1 MTVKFKKALSLLL
14 ASVMVIGTA
23 GIAASAAESDDA
35 VGAYSNQNYLE
46 SQASAAYNEKDLGST
61 YSPSQ
66 TTFKTWSPDASAIKV
81 KVYKTGS
88 DSEAGAGVVGEYPMT
103 KNSTTGVWSY
113 TLSGDHK
120 NQYYTYL
127 VTVNGSTNETQD
139 CYSKATGVN
148 GNRSMIVDL
157 DATDPDGW
165 ENDKHVLFQNAGEA
179 VVWEVHVRDFSVA
192 ENSGVSSENRG
203 KYLAFAEGGT
213 TLNGQAGE
221 ISTGIDYLVEQGINC
236 VQLMPVY
243 DFQSV
248 DESMPSS
255 STNRNWGYDPQN
267 YNVPEGSYSSNPYD
281 GNVRITEF
289 KQMIQALHDRG
300 ISVVMDVV
308 YNHTFNLA
316 SPLEKTAPKYYYRM
330 SGSSTYSNGSGCGNE
345 TASDKKMYRKYMIE
359 SVKYW
364 AEEYHIDGFRFD
376 LMGLHD
382 VTTMNDIRSGLDN
395 LYADGSGQK
404 ILMYGEPWTGGT
416 TPNPD
421 PIYSWQGTG
430 ISRLNAR
437 VGAFGDQY
445 RDAIKGDTDG
455 KVKGFVQGNTTS
467 NTGNVVLGVQGQPYK
482 VTAPKGPA
490 QAISYADAHDNL
502 IMWDKIVYSNSS
514 SAYTG
519 TTDAFQKQM
528 KEIYTLLLT
537 SQGIPFMT
545 AGSEFARTKQGDH
558 NSYKSADS
566 INQIDWARVKQ
577 MSGLAAYYKG
587 MLQIRKNYSPLHSAS
602 IVKPSFQSNYGD
614 VVAYTYSNSKSGEW
628 NKLAVLVNG
637 GSKAYDITLSG
648 SNWVVVAATDKG
660 AGLTNLGTVSGNT
673 YNIPAKG
680 SAVLVDAASFNN
692 LKVNEEFGTLTINH
706 VDDKGTVLKSQT
718 AKYRA
723 GSTYRA
729 IPDSNLLYDYDL
741 KDTQGATSGKVEAN
755 GKYSVTFVYSKS
767 GAGSGYVKVSYVDQ
781 NGKALKDEFSTRY
794 KVGTAYS
801 TVPAEIQGYQ
811 LDTDRYP
818 ANTVGTFSGDIN
830 VKYVYKP
837 LEASQSVVHWKN
849 TKGWSNVRCYAY
861 YVAGASIVEPNGVW
875 DKAPVM
881 TNDSSMGSGWL
892 TSTVKSPMSRV
903 MFHTTTQQEPGQGE
917 DGYLVSGEA
926 WIENGVVSFSTKI
939 ITSHIDVATGKKLAD
954 DVVVNT
960 GKVKSTDTYTT
971 QPLAG
976 RTDVIAPANASGNY
990 SAGVV
995 NVVYLYG
1002 GAEEQPTTVK
1012 PTEPQPTTVK
1022 PTEPQPTT
1030 VKPTE
1035 PQPTTVKPT
1044 EPQPTT
1050 APNPGERI
1058 LIGDVNGDGVVNIS
1072 DATEIQRIAAEFYVP
1087 DEKTKRAADTDGN
1100 GVVTVVDATYIQRYV
1115 ADMTDTANVGK
1126 YTDDINQPTTAAPQP
1141 TTQYVA
1147 PTTEYQE
1154 PTTQYVEPTTEYQ
1167 EPTTEYQEPTYAEE
1181 TSFLLTDNLN
1191 WGAAYIYAWDDEGN
1205 EMYGA
1210 WPGAQ
1215 MAETITNGYGETQ
1228 FVITV
1233 PAGATGVIANNGV
1246 DQQTEDITDFSPD
1259 GYWLDGTKNSLGH
1272 YLVTP
1277 FYAG

>member
-755 GKYSVTFVYSKS
+755 GK
-767 GAGSGYVKVSYVDQ
+767 
-781 NGKALKDEFSTRY
+781 
-794 KVGTAYS
+794 
-801 TVPAEIQGYQ
+801 
-811 LDTDRYP
+811 
-818 ANTVGTFSGDIN
+818 
-830 VKYVYKP
+830 
-837 LEASQSVVHWKN
+837 
-849 TKGWSNVRCYAY
+849 
-861 YVAGASIVEPNGVW
+861 
-875 DKAPVM
+875 
-881 TNDSSMGSGWL
+881 
-892 TSTVKSPMSRV
+892 
-903 MFHTTTQQEPGQGE
+903 
-917 DGYLVSGEA
+917 
-926 WIENGVVSFSTKI
+926 
-939 ITSHIDVATGKKLAD
+939 
-954 DVVVNT
+954 
-960 GKVKSTDTYTT
+960 
-971 QPLAG
+971 
-976 RTDVIAPANASGNY
+976 
-990 SAGVV
+990 
-995 NVVYLYG
+995 
-1002 GAEEQPTTVK
+1002 
-1012 PTEPQPTTVK
+1012 
-1022 PTEPQPTT
+1022 
-1030 VKPTE
+1030 
-1035 PQPTTVKPT
+1035 
-1044 EPQPTT
+1044 
-1050 APNPGERI
+1050 
-1058 LIGDVNGDGVVNIS
+1058 
-1072 DATEIQRIAAEFYVP
+1072 
-1087 DEKTKRAADTDGN
+1087 
-1100 GVVTVVDATYIQRYV
+1100 
-1115 ADMTDTANVGK
+1115 
-1126 YTDDINQPTTAAPQP
+1126 
-1141 TTQYVA
+1141 
-1147 PTTEYQE
+1147 
-1154 PTTQYVEPTTEYQ
+1154 
-1167 EPTTEYQEPTYAEE
+1167 
-1181 TSFLLTDNLN
+1181 
-1191 WGAAYIYAWDDEGN
+1191 
-1205 EMYGA
+1205 
-1210 WPGAQ
+1210 
-1215 MAETITNGYGETQ
+1215 
-1228 FVITV
+1228 
-1233 PAGATGVIANNGV
+1233 
-1246 DQQTEDITDFSPD
+1246 
-1259 GYWLDGTKNSLGH
+1259 
-1272 YLVTP
+1272 
-1277 FYAG
+1277 